1 MKEVNDWTLKA
12 KIINSNSQ
20 YKKKECGKYTN
31 KISKKQ
37 IPPIMMEHQYYM
49 LLQEKA
55 TWEYLNLFKNI
66 W

>member
-1 MKEVNDWTLKA
+1 MKEVNKTLS
-12 KIINSNSQ
+12 IQIHNI
-20 YKKKECGKYTN
+20 KKECGKYTN

-55 TWEYLNLFKNI
+55 TWEYLSLFKNI